1 MKAILLSGVHGVGK
15 SFLLENMKTALS
27 EYIVYSASSLIEKY
41 KVSADAGYKKVRD
54 VKKNQQILIEAIKH
68 EMVHGHNNFIIDGH
82 LCLLNANNDV
92 ERIPEFFFEQTGISN
107 IILLQD
113 DPVSICDRIRGRD
126 GQSLSIEIIDNLQS
140 NESIYADELKQEY
153 GMNILRISP
162 KDNYEDIVFWLKN
175 VGNESE

>member
-1 MKAILLSGVHGVGK
+1 MKTILLSGVHGVGK
-15 SFLLENMKTALS
+15 SFLLESMKTALS

-54 VKKNQQILIEAIKH
+54 VKKNQQILIEAIKN
-68 EMVHGHNNFIIDGH
+68 EMVHSDNNFIIDGH

-92 ERIPEFFFEQTGISN
+92 ERIPESFFEQTGISN

-126 GQSLSIEIIDNLQS
+126 GQSLTIEIIDSLQS
-140 NESIYADELKQEY
+140 NESVYADELKQEY

-175 VGNESE
+175 VGDESE